1 MIGSQNCI
9 QKHATPFTAFA
20 ALNNRAGVFT
30 MQNIS
35 YDALVVEEVTPKNYK
50 SEIQSKNIAELSDGD
65 LLIRVHYSSLNYKD
79 ALSASGNR
87 GVTRQYPH
95 VPGID
100 AAGVVK
106 ESRSPRFKKGD
117 KVIAS
122 GFDIGMNTPGG
133 FAQYICIPAAWA
145 IHCPQ
150 GLTLRKSMIYGT
162 AGFTAV
168 QSVERLVNFPILPG
182 KGKILVTGATGGVG
196 SVAIALLT
204 HLGYCVN
211 AVSGKPEAE
220 EFLRRLGA
228 EEIISRQ
235 QATDSS
241 GKLLLKEKWAGV
253 IDTVG
258 GEILAT
264 AIKSTAY
271 GGAVT
276 CCGNVA
282 SPDLPLSVYPFILRG
297 VSLLGI
303 DSAKYAIHNR
313 QKLWQKIAGEWFIE
327 NLDSLVTECK
337 LRELP
342 SFIERMLQGRQTG
355 RVIINLL

>member
-1 MIGSQNCI
+1 
-9 QKHATPFTAFA
+9 
-20 ALNNRAGVFT
+20 
-30 MQNIS
+30 MQNDS
-35 YDALVVEEVTPKNYK
+35 YRALVIEELEPNIYAR
-50 SEIQSKNIAELSDGD
+50 EFRSKNIAELPKGD

-87 GVTRQYPH
+87 GVTRKYPH

-100 AAGVVK
+100 AAGVVE
-106 ESRSPRFKKGD
+106 ESSNPGFKPGD
-117 KVIAS
+117 EVIAS

-133 FAQYICIPAAWA
+133 FGQYIRVPAEWA
-145 IHCPQ
+145 LHCPKN
-150 GLTLRKSMIYGT
+150 LTLRESMIYGT
-162 AGFTAV
+162 AGFTAA
-168 QSVERLVNFPILPG
+168 QSVERLVNFPIVPE

-196 SVAIALLT
+196 SIAIALLA
-204 HLGYCVN
+204 HLNYRVC

-220 EFLRRLGA
+220 EFLNRLGA
-228 EEIISRQ
+228 AEIISRQ
-235 QATDSS
+235 QATDPS

-253 IDTVG
+253 VDTVG

-303 DSAKYAIHNR
+303 DSAKCPIHIR
-313 QKLWQKIAGEWFIE
+313 HKIWQKLAGEWRLA
-327 NLDSLVTECK
+327 NLDSLATECR
-337 LRELP
+337 LSELP
-342 SFIERMLQGRQTG
+342 GFIERMLQGRHTG
-355 RVIINLL
+355 RVIVNLL